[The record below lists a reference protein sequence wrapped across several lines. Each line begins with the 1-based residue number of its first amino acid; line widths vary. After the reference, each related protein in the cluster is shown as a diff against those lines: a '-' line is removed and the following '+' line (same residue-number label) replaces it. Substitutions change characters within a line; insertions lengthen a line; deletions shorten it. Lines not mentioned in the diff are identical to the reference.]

1 MPSPSQLSGI
11 FPTFAAM
18 KRIPWIGLL
27 VLLAL
32 AACDTTTRDARRMV
46 KRAERLADTLPD
58 STVSLI
64 DSVLRMPA
72 SFSERER
79 MDMALLQA
87 EAMFGPIG
95 NTIHRFSDS
104 DEILSNHAMEFV
116 VTSPDL
122 ERASNYYAKK
132 RDYSKASLAA
142 LFSGYVQMDAF
153 EKTAAMQS
161 FMEAEHFG
169 GLIGDSIIMA
179 YAQYNMGRMLHNDDA
194 LNEAIVMLQKSDYNI
209 GQLYADRAFI
219 QNMLAVSYMAL
230 NDFDNSEICLEKS
243 LEYAEKGNSIE
254 AKKKILNNYSVFNR
268 LQGNYSQSIYYL
280 RRLEN
285 ENDSVNKPLLYLNF
299 GKTFFAKGEMDSAAF
314 YFQQLGDVLNKSS
327 IKLEIL
333 FSIYKTLSRFCE
345 SQGDYAS
352 ALRYERLC
360 LNSLEKL
367 NLRKQ
372 NSAYKIQ
379 RKYDYEAKQNSMNQK
394 LIRTHYIIATVIVLF
409 LGIMT
414 LFFYRLAQRNKKEA
428 EANANLFHFMQQNK
442 ALVESNMEH
451 ERKALD
457 MSQQLSDML
466 YARLS
471 AMLKFDYCLKNP
483 KDKIALK
490 DIEKEVFGDGD
501 HWEAIKE
508 VLIALYPG
516 LWESLK
522 LKYPEMD
529 EMERRVF
536 MLSRLKLSRLGE
548 ATLLGISTS
557 VLDKL
562 RTKVHRIV
570 EEGKK

>member
-1 MPSPSQLSGI
+1 
-11 FPTFAAM
+11 M
-18 KRIPWIGLL
+18 KRYVWIGLL

-32 AACDTTTRDARRMV
+32 AACDSATREARRMV
-46 KRAERLADTLPD
+46 KRAELLADTLPD
-58 STVSLI
+58 STVRLI

-87 EAMFGPIG
+87 EALFGPIG

-104 DEILSNHAMEFV
+104 DEILSNHAMEYV
-116 VTSPDL
+116 VTSPNL
-122 ERASNYYAKK
+122 ELASNYYAKK
-132 RDYSKASLAA
+132 GDYSKAALAA
-142 LFSGYVQMDAF
+142 LYSGYVQMDAF

-194 LNEAIVMLQKSDYNI
+194 LNEAIVMLQKSNYNV

-254 AKKKILNNYSVFNR
+254 AKKKVLNNYSVFNR

-299 GKTFFAKGEMDSAAF
+299 GKIFFAKSEMDSAAF
-314 YFQQLGDVLNKSS
+314 YFQQLEDVLNKSS
-327 IKLEIL
+327 IKLEVL

-372 NSAYKIQ
+372 NSTYKIQ
-379 RKYDYEAKQNSMNQK
+379 RKYDYEAIQNSMNQK

-428 EANANLFHFMQQNK
+428 ETNANLFHFMQQNK
-442 ALVESNMEH
+442 ALVESNMAH
-451 ERKALD
+451 EKKAID
-457 MSQQLSDML
+457 TMQQLSDVLMQKFF
-466 YARLS
+466 
-471 AMLKFDYCLKNP
+471 AMLKLDYYLKNQG
-483 KDKIALK
+483 DKSSLRELEK
-490 DIEKEVFGDGD
+490 DIFEGKD
-501 HWEAIKE
+501 HLEAVME
-508 VLIALYPG
+508 LFTTMYPDMEAAL
-516 LWESLK
+516 E
-522 LKYPEMD
+522 LKYPSMND
-529 EMERRVF
+529 LERKVYL
-536 MLSRLKLSRLGE
+536 LSRFRLSRVEE
-548 ATLLGISTS
+548 ASLLGISTS
-557 VLDKL
+557 VLDKV
-562 RTKVHRIV
+562 RGKVRKMV
-570 EEGKK
+570 ENE